1 MEDSDNESNIST
13 DSLQNEVGAATEKD
27 IAKGLSNRGYSANGT
42 HLVYLDLS
50 LANKNLCNIS
60 LLENYE
66 FIQHLD
72 VSNNKLSNINVISK
86 LKFLLSL
93 DASNN
98 MIETL
103 PTLSPPLNLL
113 TANFSYNRI
122 RKMGNVGRVSSLLT
136 LNLDNNE
143 ISVIYGLDDCI
154 SLKELT
160 LNNNKISQI
169 SGLDRLHLH
178 VLHLNNNKINK
189 ISGLEELGKL
199 QSLHLANNNIRSLR
213 GLQGKMVLSELK
225 LEGNDIIDLLE
236 IKQLQALPLL
246 RKLTLMLNPLTS
258 LPDYRAHLL
267 FYLKHLSHLDEMK
280 ILPEEKIAAVNQF
293 DPPLDVIAAQNH
305 MMHVV
310 KNLVHP
316 IHVKPSVMSDQN
328 SLYPILV
335 LTGPGGCG
343 KFKLAQRLAKSTGN
357 AFRVVRLY
365 TTKKVPEDN
374 KNLISVSHSVFDSMI
389 EEGNLI
395 LSYEVGGSSFGLD
408 GNDIESAAQDG
419 VASIICME
427 LEGVLSLK
435 RTSYQARIVLISPMD
450 SVKHESRMRE
460 RGRYTEPLIS
470 LNLSRTDMYNKFHAE
485 HHGICDLAINSSDL
499 EEGYDKLKQLV
510 EYYSGQRSG
519 VGPGQNEI
527 IAPAREVVPP
537 QWSCGSSST
546 FDNQHF
552 PHKEANVKSAVKGVT
567 HPPDKRGTTPN
578 SSTSNVY
585 PDNGALSLLSQ
596 TEFSSSTDLTATANS
611 LVHLRGITVPPL
623 SHRTM

>member
-13 DSLQNEVGAATEKD
+13 DSLQNEVGAVTEKD
-27 IAKGLSNRGYSANGT
+27 IARGLSNRGYSASGT
-42 HLVYLDLS
+42 DLVYLDLS
-50 LANKNLCNIS
+50 LSNKNLSNIS
-60 LLENYE
+60 LLEKYE
-66 FIQHLD
+66 FLQHLD
-72 VSNNKLSNINVISK
+72 VSNNKLTSIDVVSK
-86 LKFLLSL
+86 LKYLLSL

-98 MIETL
+98 MLQTL
-103 PTLSPPLNLL
+103 PALSPPLNLL
-113 TANFSYNRI
+113 TANFSYNNI
-122 RKMGNVGRVSSLLT
+122 RNMGNVGKVSSLLT

-143 ISVIYGLDDCI
+143 ISEIRGLNDCA

-160 LNNNKISQI
+160 LNNNNIPQI
-169 SGLDRLHLH
+169 SGLDQLHLH

-189 ISGLEELGKL
+189 ITGLEELGKL

-236 IKQLQALPLL
+236 IRQLQALPLL

-293 DPPLDVIAAQNH
+293 DPPLEVIAAQNH

-328 SLYPILV
+328 SVYPILV
-335 LTGPGGCG
+335 LTGPSGSG
-343 KFKLAQRLAKSTGN
+343 KFKLAQRLVKSTGN
-357 AFRVVRLY
+357 AFRLVKLF

-374 KNLISVSHSVFDSMI
+374 KSLIAVSHSMFDNMI
-389 EEGNLI
+389 EEGKLV
-395 LSYEVGGSSFGLD
+395 LTYEVGGSSFGLN
-408 GNDIESAAQDG
+408 GKDIECSARDG
-419 VASIICME
+419 VASVICME

-450 SVKHESRMRE
+450 SVKHEARMRD
-460 RGRYTEPLIS
+460 RGRYTEPIIS
-470 LNLSRTDMYNKFHAE
+470 LSVSRTEMYNKFHAD
-485 HHGICDLAINSSDL
+485 HHGICDLAINSSELD
-499 EEGYDKLKQLV
+499 EAYAKLKQLV

-519 VGPGQNEI
+519 VGPGQSEV
-527 IAPAREVVPP
+527 IAPVRDAGAP

-552 PHKEANVKSAVKGVT
+552 PHKEANVKSAVKGDT
-567 HPPDKRGTTPN
+567 HPPEKRTTPN
-578 SSTSNVY
+578 SSSSAVY

-596 TEFSSSTDLTATANS
+596 TEFSSSTELSATANS
-611 LVHLRGITVPPL
+611 LVHLRNITVPPL
-623 SHRTM
+623 SHRAV